1 MEWTQYRRKGVSE
14 MRPYLPGEDLT
25 GISVSKTDQP
35 PVPGGMIAR
44 NPQNHAD
51 QWYVALQYFQENFA
65 EVERGRD
72 ASNDGA
78 SGGGPSRSE
87 EAGNGTWSCQESVPT
102 MYDHSQRPPH
112 FLMACWGKM
121 SWIFPLSLFIK

>member
-51 QWYVALQYFQENFA
+51 QWYVARHYFQENFE
-65 EVERGRD
+65 EVERGRN
-72 ASNDGA
+72 ASHNGA
-78 SGGGPSRSE
+78 GGGGPSRSE
-87 EAGNGTWSCQESVPT
+87 EAAAEE
-102 MYDHSQRPPH
+102 
-112 FLMACWGKM
+112 ACR
-121 SWIFPLSLFIK
+121 

>member
-51 QWYVALQYFQENFA
+51 QWYVAPQYFQDNFE
-65 EVERGRD
+65 EVARGSSGGRGLPLTRAGWQSRD
-72 ASNDGA
+72 AAPPNLLTYSPWLKPGV
-78 SGGGPSRSE
+78 SRK
-87 EAGNGTWSCQESVPT
+87 
-102 MYDHSQRPPH
+102 
-112 FLMACWGKM
+112 GK
-121 SWIFPLSLFIK
+121 SDDDRADDRAYW